1 MRIVR
6 ASIQDAYKVHKTV
19 AECLNDLDIPFIE
32 NELYRTWTEKLTSD
46 NFKYLML
53 LHGKKVVGM
62 VWGHTLGGEI
72 DPTFLIEGK
81 FLRRAYRG
89 KFKFTRELLQA
100 VKDISKDFKAIR
112 MLLPKRPGK
121 LPGKYLVL
129 GTLVQLK

>member
-1 MRIVR
+1 MRIVQ
-6 ASIQDAYKVHKTV
+6 ATIQDAYKVHKTV
-19 AECLNDLDIPFIE
+19 AECLHDLKIPVIE
-32 NELYRTWTEKLTSD
+32 NELYLTWTEKLTNE

-53 LHGKKVVGM
+53 MHGKKIVGM
-62 VWGHTLGGEI
+62 VWGHIIPGEI
-72 DPTFLIEGK
+72 EPSFLLEGK

-100 VKDISKDFKAIR
+100 VKDISKDFKVVR